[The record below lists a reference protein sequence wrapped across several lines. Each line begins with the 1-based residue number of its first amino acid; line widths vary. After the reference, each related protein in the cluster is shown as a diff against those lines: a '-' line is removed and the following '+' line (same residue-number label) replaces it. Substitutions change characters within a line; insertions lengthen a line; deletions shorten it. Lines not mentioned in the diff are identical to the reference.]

1 MKEYS
6 DKPFKVV
13 YVAEDTGKVQCERWL
28 DENGIEGER
37 VYVSTDAYARLS
49 SDFNISGIPFVILIA
64 KDGRIVDEGHV
75 RLSFDGGRLERLV
88 SE

>member
-1 MKEYS
+1 M
-6 DKPFKVV
+6 
-13 YVAEDTGKVQCERWL
+13 AEDTGKVQCERWL

-49 SDFNISGIPFVILIA
+49 SDFNISGIPFGILIA